1 MTQLLGRR
9 DDASRGEPCTG
20 AACGSAGGTTPGGRS
35 TLAWQRAVTSALRPL
50 ELTHVQFVLLGTV
63 WWLVEPARGAE
74 QLWSQRQIATHAGA
88 DVVMTS
94 HVVRTLEHRGLLARI
109 ADPADAR
116 VRRLLM
122 TAAGRVL
129 AQRAV
134 QVVGGCGRRL
144 LRRGRRPAAA
154 ARRPPSARAAR
165 PRKHDDLT
173 CGTGART
180 WVINARLRSACR

>member
-1 MTQLLGRR
+1 M
-9 DDASRGEPCTG
+9 
-20 AACGSAGGTTPGGRS
+20 
-35 TLAWQRAVTSALRPL
+35 TSALRPL

-63 WWLVEPARGAE
+63 WWLVEPARSPD
-74 QLWSQRQIATHAGA
+74 QPSSQRQIATHAGA

-134 QVVGGCGRRL
+134 QVVEGADAAFFAEVGDQQQL
-144 LRRGRRPAAA
+144 LDVLRQL
-154 ARRPPSARAAR
+154 AR
-165 PRKHDDLT
+165 PVPAST
-173 CGTGART
+173 TTSPAVPAPVPG
-180 WVINARLRSACR
+180 

>member
-1 MTQLLGRR
+1 M
-9 DDASRGEPCTG
+9 
-20 AACGSAGGTTPGGRS
+20 
-35 TLAWQRAVTSALRPL
+35 TSALRPL

-63 WWLVEPARGAE
+63 WWLVEPARSPE
-74 QLWSQRQIATHAGA
+74 QLSSQRQIATHAGA

-134 QVVGGCGRRL
+134 QVVEGADAAFFAEVGDQQQL
-144 LRRGRRPAAA
+144 LDVLRQL
-154 ARRPPSARAAR
+154 AR
-165 PRKHDDLT
+165 PVPAST
-173 CGTGART
+173 TTSPAVPAPVPG
-180 WVINARLRSACR
+180 

>member
-1 MTQLLGRR
+1 
-9 DDASRGEPCTG
+9 
-20 AACGSAGGTTPGGRS
+20 
-35 TLAWQRAVTSALRPL
+35 VTSALRPL

-63 WWLVEPARGAE
+63 WWLVEPARSPE
-74 QLWSQRQIATHAGA
+74 QLSSQRQIATHAGA

-134 QVVGGCGRRL
+134 QVVEGADAAFFAEVGDQQQL
-144 LRRGRRPAAA
+144 LDVLRQL
-154 ARRPPSARAAR
+154 AR
-165 PRKHDDLT
+165 PVPAST
-173 CGTGART
+173 TTSPAVPAPVPG
-180 WVINARLRSACR
+180 

>member
-1 MTQLLGRR
+1 MTKLLGRR

-20 AACGSAGGTTPGGRS
+20 AASGSAGGTTPGGRS

-63 WWLVEPARGAE
+63 WWLVEPARSPE
-74 QLWSQRQIATHAGA
+74 QPSSQRQIATHAGA

-134 QVVGGCGRRL
+134 QVVEGADAAFFAEVGDQQQL
-144 LRRGRRPAAA
+144 LDVLRQL
-154 ARRPPSARAAR
+154 AR
-165 PRKHDDLT
+165 PVPAST
-173 CGTGART
+173 TTSPAVPAPVPG
-180 WVINARLRSACR
+180 

>member
-1 MTQLLGRR
+1 
-9 DDASRGEPCTG
+9 
-20 AACGSAGGTTPGGRS
+20 
-35 TLAWQRAVTSALRPL
+35 VTSALRPL

-63 WWLVEPARGAE
+63 WWLVEPARSPD
-74 QLWSQRQIATHAGA
+74 QPSSQRQIATHAGA

-134 QVVGGCGRRL
+134 QVVEGADAAFFAEVGDQQQL
-144 LRRGRRPAAA
+144 LDVLRQL
-154 ARRPPSARAAR
+154 AR
-165 PRKHDDLT
+165 PVPAST
-173 CGTGART
+173 TTSPAVPAPVPG
-180 WVINARLRSACR
+180 